1 MTQDTKLALTA
12 ASGLLVSLIS
22 LPAVVGPLICMLVW
36 KEDSVVESFAK
47 ARINTQISWLI
58 WLLLAGLSC
67 FVLVGF
73 VVLPVLV
80 IVWLVCSIIDI
91 VKASS
96 GDTSFRF
103 PLTIDFLK

>member
-1 MTQDTKLALTA
+1 MEKNKTPFLKRPAVQTLLA
-12 ASGLLVSLIS
+12 SLICII
-22 LPAVVGPLICMLVW
+22 L
-36 KEDSVVESFAK
+36 
-47 ARINTQISWLI
+47 
-58 WLLLAGLSC
+58 GL
-67 FVLVGF
+67 LVGF
-73 VVLPVLV
+73 VVLPVLI